1 MPKTSKKQ
9 KMTLDNLAILIQQE
23 FIASKKGMHNGFG
36 KVYERFNKIDDE
48 ISWIHGTLELIQREI
63 TDIKKK
69 LENVIYRHEFEKLK
83 DRIEEIEKKVGIKN

>member
-9 KMTLDNLAILIQQE
+9 KMTLDNLAILIQRE
-23 FIASKKGMHNGFG
+23 FIDSKNEISGVRNEIREGFI
-36 KVYERFNKIDDE
+36 KISDE
-48 ISWIHGTLELIQREI
+48 IIWIHGTLEVIQREI
-63 TDIKKK
+63 MEIKKK